1 MGTSYE
7 VQFISLEAAVSDA
20 FIENEI
26 EKLLEELDRGIFT
39 TYSVDSELSHV
50 NQFPLYLPVPVS
62 KHLLSVLDLSKE
74 ISELSGGAF
83 DITVAPLVNLWGFGP
98 EAHNIFSELPSEL
111 AINEAMLK
119 VGLDNLVIDEGA
131 SQVTKTADITLDL
144 SGVAKGYAVDQ
155 VANLLSDLKVESYFI
170 EVGGEIKIKGLKPDN
185 QEWIPAI
192 EAPVYGSSQLY
203 ALLRS
208 LGETISLAG
217 SGDYRNYYERG
228 GVRYSHEIDPRTGK
242 PITHNLAAVFVIDE
256 SAARADAL
264 ATAFMVLGPR
274 EAQELILQEEI
285 KALLI
290 FRIENSQFQ
299 SFISDGFSR
308 YLAK

>member
-26 EKLLEELDRGIFT
+26 EKLLEELDREIFT
-39 TYSVDSELSHV
+39 TYSLDSELSHV
-50 NQFPLYLPVPVS
+50 NQFPLYSPVSVS
-62 KHLLSVLDLSKE
+62 KHLLSVLELSKE

-83 DITVAPLVNLWGFGP
+83 DITVGPLVNLWGFGS

-111 AINEAMLK
+111 AIKEAMLK
-119 VGLDNLVIDEGA
+119 VGLDNLVIDEAA
-131 SQVTKTADITLDL
+131 SQVTKTADIALDL

-155 VANLLSDLKVESYFI
+155 VANLLGDLNVESYFI
-170 EVGGEIKIKGLKPDN
+170 EVGGEIKIKGLKPNN

-242 PITHNLAAVFVIDE
+242 PITHNLAAAFVIDE

-264 ATAFMVLGPR
+264 ATAFMVLGPS

>member
-1 MGTSYE
+1 
-7 VQFISLEAAVSDA
+7 
-20 FIENEI
+20 
-26 EKLLEELDRGIFT
+26 
-39 TYSVDSELSHV
+39 
-50 NQFPLYLPVPVS
+50 
-62 KHLLSVLDLSKE
+62 
-74 ISELSGGAF
+74 
-83 DITVAPLVNLWGFGP
+83 
-98 EAHNIFSELPSEL
+98 
-111 AINEAMLK
+111 MLK

-308 YLAK
+308 YLVK